1 MKYVNLDN
9 DGVSFERALSDTA
22 ICSGCFTPLC
32 LETIF
37 EDVCPYCG
45 EYITPEDIVTSLHGK
60 ARSAEIAIEEASRRK
75 TEALKRTAMK
85 RFE

>member
-1 MKYVNLDN
+1 MKYVNLDK

-22 ICSGCFTPLC
+22 VCSGCSRPLC

-37 EDVCPYCG
+37 EDTCPYCG
-45 EYITPEDIVTSLHGK
+45 SHIMPEDIVTSLHGK
-60 ARSAEIAIEEASRRK
+60 ATSAEMAKEESVRRK
-75 TEALKRTAMK
+75 HESLKREAMK